1 MKKNT
6 KSLLWK
12 NSTPKIKHETLCN
25 DYKAGEL
32 KIVNILKKI
41 IVLQWSWIRRLYDN
55 LFHQWKFVSLCLI
68 KKLFAPSFK
77 FYSNL
82 LLKSNKTKFFPSFCR
97 ETILNR
103 KKHLVMMTDIPSCIF
118 SQYLWYIESI
128 QVDKASL
135 HVLRFSKKQY
145 QLCFATF
152 PMAYF

>member
-6 KSLLWK
+6 KDLLWK
-12 NSTPKIKHETLCN
+12 NSTPKIKHETLCIE
-25 DYKAGEL
+25 YEAGEL
-32 KIVNILKKI
+32 KIVNILKKKI

-55 LFHQWKFVSLCLI
+55 LFHQWKFFSLCLI
-68 KKLFAPSFK
+68 KKLFATSFK
-77 FYSNL
+77 FHSNL

-118 SQYLWYIESI
+118 LQYLWYIESI
-128 QVDKASL
+128 